1 MTFQSAEGWVLDH
14 WVKVLGVITALAVAL
29 KYVVHLGRLIEQI
42 DGLRAG
48 LEELKN
54 EHEITRKELR
64 DTREIMVRIQGAL
77 GE

>member
-1 MTFQSAEGWVLDH
+1 MTLQGAEGWAFEH
-14 WVKVLGVITALAVAL
+14 WLKVLGIIGSFAVAL

-42 DGLRAG
+42 DGLRTG

-64 DTREIMVRIQGAL
+64 DTREMMVRIQGAL